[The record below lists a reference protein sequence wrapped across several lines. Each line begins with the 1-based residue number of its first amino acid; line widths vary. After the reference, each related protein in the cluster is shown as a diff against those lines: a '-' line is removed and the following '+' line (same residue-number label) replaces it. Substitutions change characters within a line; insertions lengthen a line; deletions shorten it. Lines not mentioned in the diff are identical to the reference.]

1 MKYIDIDNT
10 NKSYLD
16 LIEELEDHNNKIDKA
31 VIYMLTGLIC
41 SKILSEQE
49 YKVFIERV
57 LMKSKFDSIALQLSL
72 SQSSVKTYYSR
83 ALKKLNKIAI
93 ETECKF
99 NRKNIK

>member
-1 MKYIDIDNT
+1 MKYIDIENT
-10 NKSYLD
+10 DKSVAD
-16 LIEELEDHNNKIDKA
+16 LVQELEDHNKRIDQA

-57 LMKSKFDSIALQLSL
+57 LSKSKFDRIAMELSL

-99 NRKNIK
+99 NRKNK